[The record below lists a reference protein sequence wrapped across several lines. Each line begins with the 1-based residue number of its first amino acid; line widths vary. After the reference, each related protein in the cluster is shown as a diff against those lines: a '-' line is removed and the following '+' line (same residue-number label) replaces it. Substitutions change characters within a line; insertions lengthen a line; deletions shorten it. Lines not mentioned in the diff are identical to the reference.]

1 MRTETNMFALEIVT
15 LNLVAILFT
24 ATQFGW
30 LLETARVEV
39 RKI

>member
-1 MRTETNMFALEIVT
+1 MFAAEIVT

-30 LLETARVEV
+30 LLETARAQV

>member
-1 MRTETNMFALEIVT
+1 MFAAEIVT

-24 ATQFGW
+24 ATQFGR
-30 LLETARVEV
+30 LLETARAEV

>member
-1 MRTETNMFALEIVT
+1 MRTDTNRLPLETVT
-15 LNLVAILFT
+15 LNLVATLFT

>member
-1 MRTETNMFALEIVT
+1 MFVLEIVT
-15 LNLVAILFT
+15 LNLVALLFT

-39 RKI
+39 RKL

>member
-1 MRTETNMFALEIVT
+1 MFALEIVT
-15 LNLVAILFT
+15 FNLVAIFFT

-30 LLETARVEV
+30 LLETAKVEV

>member
-1 MRTETNMFALEIVT
+1 MLVLEIVT

-30 LLETARVEV
+30 LLETARAEV
-39 RKI
+39 WKV